1 MCGRYAILEEETIL
15 EMREIINQVN
25 KNYVGRPGLVQ
36 CGDVA
41 PTQVAPV
48 LRDECGL
55 VKLDVMKWGFP
66 RWDNTAGVIINAR
79 IETVCEKKTFREA
92 FQSRRIVVPSSGF
105 YEWDHRQTS
114 KRDKY
119 FFSLSGQVVYM
130 AGIYSSFASLD
141 GSLTECFVILTCP
154 AADSIAELHDR
165 MPVILPKSAI
175 RTWLSPQTDSGLL
188 LSWPAPP
195 LAGTRITPQSL
206 I

>member
-1 MCGRYAILEEETIL
+1 M
-15 EMREIINQVN
+15 
-25 KNYVGRPGLVQ
+25 
-36 CGDVA
+36 
-41 PTQVAPV
+41 
-48 LRDECGL
+48 
-55 VKLDVMKWGFP
+55 
-66 RWDNTAGVIINAR
+66 
-79 IETVCEKKTFREA
+79 
-92 FQSRRIVVPSSGF
+92 PSSGF

-165 MPVILPKSAI
+165 MPVILAQIRDPDLAQPSDRQRAAAELACTAI
-175 RTWLSPQTDSGLL
+175 GRHSHHAAVFNLSRFSRQPAAQIARADQPQT
-188 LSWPAPP
+188 
-195 LAGTRITPQSL
+195 RNIV

>member
-79 IETVCEKKTFREA
+79 LKQSVKRRHSARLSKPADRRAVFR
-92 FQSRRIVVPSSGF
+92 
-105 YEWDHRQTS
+105 
-114 KRDKY
+114 
-119 FFSLSGQVVYM
+119 
-130 AGIYSSFASLD
+130 
-141 GSLTECFVILTCP
+141 
-154 AADSIAELHDR
+154 
-165 MPVILPKSAI
+165 
-175 RTWLSPQTDSGLL
+175 LL
-188 LSWPAPP
+188 
-195 LAGTRITPQSL
+195 
-206 I
+206 